1 MTSRVKVRSQHP
13 SAYLGCLLRVSDLFW
28 RLHSSTPKWH
38 TFLDDVMSQSELT
51 TLYEAKKSYL
61 SVSEQVIF
69 EKICLS
75 KHLSTD
81 VTEKSGTVAA
91 DVRRADQQ
99 VLVQRY
105 RVRVGLQYLRNKIYK
120 LHFLAEK

>member
-1 MTSRVKVRSQHP
+1 
-13 SAYLGCLLRVSDLFW
+13 
-28 RLHSSTPKWH
+28 
-38 TFLDDVMSQSELT
+38 MSQSELT

-120 LHFLAEK
+120 IHFLAEK

>member
-1 MTSRVKVRSQHP
+1 MP
-13 SAYLGCLLRVSDLFW
+13 
-28 RLHSSTPKWH
+28 
-38 TFLDDVMSQSELT
+38 
-51 TLYEAKKSYL
+51 
-61 SVSEQVIF
+61 EQVIF

-99 VLVQRY
+99 VLVKRY
-105 RVRVGLQYLRNKIYK
+105 RVRVGLQYLRNKMIK
-120 LHFLAEK
+120 FIFWRKSEK